1 MSKYST
7 ANTVAA
13 RIVQI
18 SASAMVGAFVFLVIE
33 KGWFTSSERR

>member
-7 ANTVAA
+7 ANTIAA

-18 SASAMVGAFVFLVIE
+18 SASATVGAFVFLFIE
-33 KGWFTSSERR
+33 KTWFPSSERR